1 MRVKRGIV
9 GRRRH
14 NKVLEL
20 STGFK
25 GRRNNVFKFA
35 KDAVDRSLE
44 NQYIGRKLRKR
55 DFRKLWITRVNAA
68 ARLNGLSYSKLIN
81 GLNLANITM
90 DRKTL
95 AALAVSDPAG
105 FAAVAEKA
113 KAALQ

>member
-14 NKVLEL
+14 NKVLTL
-20 STGFK
+20 SAGFK

-55 DFRKLWITRVNAA
+55 DFRRLWITRLNAA

-81 GLNLANITM
+81 GLNLANITL

-95 AALAVSDPAG
+95 ADLAIQDPAG

-113 KAALQ
+113 KAALA